1 MKKFTLLL
9 LTALFALP
17 ASLRAEEPTF
27 TVLPNDTGEGD
38 WEYRLIVNPESEYP
52 YVFYTKGGTY
62 VNGEEFLAGWTSLFE
77 GQDIVLPS
85 HFSYYGYERDM
96 TTIGDYAFRN
106 CKMNSIII
114 PNSITEIGNFAFY
127 NCQNLSTVNIPN
139 SVQGIGIRAFSMCS
153 NLESF
158 TGKFVE
164 ADGRSLVIQDRY
176 DTSAYSLIAV
186 ALKGLTSYTVPS
198 SATRIHAYFE
208 GAWDL
213 KEVIIPEGVTQTTNA
228 WDTKH
233 GEYTIFENSGI
244 TSLSIPNSLKPNNAL
259 IRNCPYLTEFKGD
272 WASEDG
278 RYLMM
283 PLIAGDDYYELTE
296 EDYAYLEQ
304 AVEEGEL
311 TREEAQAMIDEMN
324 NIVRLFKDKYR
335 LVAYAEGSGGSTVE
349 VPDYAAILDQ
359 TFLGCETLTT
369 VILPETIAEING
381 AFEGCINLE
390 HFNVPKEL
398 INLGNGAFWHCKKIT
413 EFIAPKGVKELH
425 QDTFHECLALEK
437 VVFPAPELEMSARN
451 FLDCPNLKYIELG
464 NTVLTGRWRPT
475 FYKESFTPGYQ
486 TDDEI
491 READAIGTV
500 ENYDLKRSDAVL
512 VIPRGYG
519 DTYNNEFLDWNYM
532 TKENLVEK
540 DMPTNVY
547 LDIQD
552 VETGYN
558 LFAKFVNVEAT
569 CSMASDPAQEIISIT
584 PNAAVSGEFN
594 VLSSNNEV
602 GSTDITVTLVKGVT
616 TEGGGSSGGEPG
628 ISFAKDLKRIGTVA
642 TTDGNLIVSFT
653 STVTLVDMDVPD
665 VSMPKGSTFTIPDED
680 YDISWPG
687 GMPEGVTKEYAI
699 ADPDSSPVSLT
710 DAKTGEMFADPNAV
724 PGTTATLNVTLKD
737 PDGNVVLTRPASII
751 IKADGQPTAIETIE
765 TQTEE
770 IGDNAVY
777 YNLNGVQVSDDNL
790 APGFYIV
797 KGNKSAKKI
806 LIK

>member
-1 MKKFTLLL
+1 MK
-9 LTALFALP
+9 
-17 ASLRAEEPTF
+17 
-27 TVLPNDTGEGD
+27 
-38 WEYRLIVNPESEYP
+38 
-52 YVFYTKGGTY
+52 
-62 VNGEEFLAGWTSLFE
+62 
-77 GQDIVLPS
+77 
-85 HFSYYGYERDM
+85 
-96 TTIGDYAFRN
+96 
-106 CKMNSIII
+106 
-114 PNSITEIGNFAFY
+114 
-127 NCQNLSTVNIPN
+127 
-139 SVQGIGIRAFSMCS
+139 
-153 NLESF
+153 
-158 TGKFVE
+158 
-164 ADGRSLVIQDRY
+164 
-176 DTSAYSLIAV
+176 
-186 ALKGLTSYTVPS
+186 
-198 SATRIHAYFE
+198 
-208 GAWDL
+208 
-213 KEVIIPEGVTQTTNA
+213 
-228 WDTKH
+228 
-233 GEYTIFENSGI
+233 
-244 TSLSIPNSLKPNNAL
+244 
-259 IRNCPYLTEFKGD
+259 CP
-272 WASEDG
+272 
-278 RYLMM
+278 
-283 PLIAGDDYYELTE
+283 
-296 EDYAYLEQ
+296 
-304 AVEEGEL
+304 
-311 TREEAQAMIDEMN
+311 
-324 NIVRLFKDKYR
+324 
-335 LVAYAEGSGGSTVE
+335 
-349 VPDYAAILDQ
+349 
-359 TFLGCETLTT
+359 
-369 VILPETIAEING
+369 PETSWTA
-381 AFEGCINLE
+381 
-390 HFNVPKEL
+390 
-398 INLGNGAFWHCKKIT
+398 
-413 EFIAPKGVKELH
+413 
-425 QDTFHECLALEK
+425 
-437 VVFPAPELEMSARN
+437 
-451 FLDCPNLKYIELG
+451 LKYIELG
-464 NTVLTGRWRPT
+464 NTVLTGRWGPT

-584 PNAAVSGEFN
+584 PSAAVSGEFN

-710 DAKTGEMFADPNAV
+710 NAKTGEMFADPDAV

-797 KGNKSAKKI
+797 KGTKSAKKI